1 MKDDYCHI
9 SIVIDRSGSMN
20 SIASDTVGGLV
31 NFVEE
36 QKKVP
41 GKATFS
47 LMQFDDKFDNV
58 YDFSDINNVDI
69 LSQYNFQPRGMTALY
84 DAIGKSI
91 VEVGESLSDMDENDR
106 PSKVIFVIITDG
118 AENSSREYSLSQVR
132 KMIEEQTNK
141 YSWEFVFLG
150 ANIDAEVVGTSFGM
164 KAGNTITYAANAKG
178 VDAAYSS
185 VTSNLTAFRS
195 SASLGSSYTFFS
207 QSDRDKQ
214 VDAGA

>member
-132 KMIEEQTNK
+132 RMIEEQTNK